1 MGVNE
6 DEYWVPEHV
15 REWLRSLGFSL
26 PLEDMESHIRAWDR
40 WMRALGDFYDYRDTD
55 GVGRLYEVHRRS
67 IHPAMRVCR
76 EWGSLLLNDRTQV
89 ACAEQTCTDWLA
101 AWMARTG
108 FLASAQECVVR
119 AFGLETGA
127 WALWVDASAG
137 EVRVRRYDAR
147 MVVPLTWDEEG
158 VTECAF
164 VTRTFWRGRA
174 VDQVQ
179 LHLRGGAGG
188 SFFSPSESLGKG
200 ASASSS
206 RLTDG
211 GGEGTYRIVTACF
224 DRDGNRVEPE
234 GVCPVYDTGSVWPTF
249 SIVKPAVDNTRVD
262 MSPYGQSVFADAVD
276 AIQAVDLCYDAMM
289 SEIDNGKMR
298 VFLSDVMFDTERDG
312 KGGRVSIPFGKA
324 DCTVFRKVMSTED
337 TIHEFAPTL
346 RTEAQARAFR
356 VALQTLGVL
365 CGFGINYFDLEN
377 VGYVKTATEV
387 SADNSALMRNI
398 RRHERALE
406 GAIAGICRAL
416 MAAERRL
423 GVELPD
429 EGLVRVT
436 FDDSIITDTT
446 AEKRQDMDE
455 VAAGLLEPWKYRR
468 KWYGAVGPWLA
479 AAGGG
484 GAGWAASSLVRAAG
498 GAGRF
503 PSRARNG
510 AEAGGLR
517 TTLDGQRVVV
527 GCGHL
532 GRRLRA
538 RRSSRSSRDTGGKGR
553 LRYTVLSLQILAEPL
568 PWEAPSSPDP
578 DRGDLIPFRQPRYH
592 AARYAE
598 DRGNLGGLE
607 KVAVALERVGV
618 HRLSNFPRLCSCR
631 RK

>member
-1 MGVNE
+1 MQGLD

-26 PLEDMESHIRAWDR
+26 PLEDMEPHIRAWDR

-55 GVGRLYEVHRRS
+55 GVGRVYEVHRRS

-89 ACAEQTCTDWLA
+89 ACEEQACTDWLA

-119 AFGLETGA
+119 AFGLGTGA
-127 WALWVDASAG
+127 WALWVDAGAG

-164 VTRTFWRGRA
+164 VTRAFWRGRA
-174 VDQVQ
+174 IDQVQ
-179 LHLRGGAGG
+179 LHLKGAADA
-188 SFFSPSESLGKG
+188 FFSPSESSEG
-200 ASASSS
+200 AAAAGPS
-206 RLTDG
+206 RLTDDES
-211 GGEGTYRIVTACF
+211 EGTYRIVTACF

-234 GVCPVYDTGSVWPTF
+234 GVCPAYDTGSPWPTF
-249 SIVKPAVDNTRVD
+249 SLVKPAIDNTRVD

-298 VFLSDVMFDTERDG
+298 VFLSDVMFDVERDG

-356 VALQTLGVL
+356 VALQTLGDL

-416 MAAERRL
+416 MAAERGL

-446 AEKRQDMDE
+446 AGKRQDM
-455 VAAGLLEPWKYRR
+455 ARWLPGSCRAGSTVPSGTARTRQRR
-468 KWYGAVGPWLA
+468 GAEGPLPDLARAMAGRSALTQPRQGCRGAGA
-479 AAGGG
+479 AAR
-484 GAGWAASSLVRAAG
+484 S
-498 GAGRF
+498 
-503 PSRARNG
+503 
-510 AEAGGLR
+510 
-517 TTLDGQRVVV
+517 
-527 GCGHL
+527 
-532 GRRLRA
+532 GRRP
-538 RRSSRSSRDTGGKGR
+538 RRRD
-553 LRYTVLSLQILAEPL
+553 
-568 PWEAPSSPDP
+568 
-578 DRGDLIPFRQPRYH
+578 
-592 AARYAE
+592 
-598 DRGNLGGLE
+598 
-607 KVAVALERVGV
+607 ERVPKVRGADAPAHAHAHAGV
-618 HRLSNFPRLCSCR
+618 GAAAPRPLG
-631 RK
+631 